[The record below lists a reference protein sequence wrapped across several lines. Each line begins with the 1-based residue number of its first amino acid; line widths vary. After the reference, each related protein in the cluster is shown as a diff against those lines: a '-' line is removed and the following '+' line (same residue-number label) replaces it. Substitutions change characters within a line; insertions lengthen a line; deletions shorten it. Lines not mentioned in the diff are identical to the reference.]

1 MAKHSILRDKT
12 LALFFTTA
20 VSLKMWHE
28 IGMIDR
34 EVAIYNE
41 LSKHFKHIYFLT
53 YGGEEDLSF
62 KDYLADNITILPR
75 KYLPGSI
82 WYSPL
87 YSLLVPFIYFKIF
100 RKVDILKTNQMS
112 GSWAAVLAKIIY
124 RKRLLVRTGY
134 MLSIHFNKR
143 NPKSRKLWLMKA
155 IERLAYQSADGIIT
169 TSRTN
174 FDYVTRNYHPRGVH
188 ALIPN
193 YVETDRF
200 KPLPVSKQK
209 GSICFVG
216 RLTEQKNLFVLLEAL
231 SGLPYNLSLIGSGE
245 QEEELKRF
253 ATQNRVR
260 VNFLGN
266 VPNQKLPEIL
276 NEHELFVL
284 PSLWEGMPKTLLEA
298 MACGLPVVGTNIDGT
313 RDVIEH
319 GENGMLCET
328 DARSIREAITM
339 VMEDEALRQKLGRG
353 ARQTIEEGFSLKKL
367 VAQELSLLAQLSG

>member
-1 MAKHSILRDKT
+1 MAKHSLLKDKT
-12 LALFFTTA
+12 LALFFTTG
-20 VSLKMWHE
+20 VSLKLWHE

-41 LSKHFKHIYFLT
+41 LSKHFKHIYFFT
-53 YGGEEDLSF
+53 YGGEEDLGF
-62 KDYLADNITILPR
+62 KDYLADNITVLPR
-75 KYLPGSI
+75 KYLPGNI

-87 YSLLVPFIYFKIF
+87 YSLLMPFIYFKIF

-124 RKRLLVRTGY
+124 RKRLLVRTGF

-155 IERLAYQSADGIIT
+155 IERLAYRSADGIIT
-169 TSRTN
+169 TSQTN
-174 FDYVTRNYHPRGVH
+174 FDYVTRNYHLRGVH
-188 ALIPN
+188 TLIPN

-200 KPLPVSKQK
+200 KPMPQTKPK

-216 RLTEQKNLFVLLEAL
+216 RLTEQKNLFALLEAL

-253 ATQNRVR
+253 AAQSKVR
-260 VNFLGN
+260 VSFLGN

-284 PSLWEGMPKTLLEA
+284 PSRWEGMPKTLLEV

-313 RDVIEH
+313 RDVIKH
-319 GENGMLCET
+319 GENGILCET
-328 DARSIREAITM
+328 DATSIREAITL
-339 VMEDEALRQKLGRG
+339 VMEDGALRQKLGRG